1 MVSQVVVDFS
11 NLTVDFMDL
20 KVLTLSLIMNLQI
33 IDSDDLISLFHIC
46 ITGVRVEDSTLTVNV
61 DEIVLPY
68 IQS

>member
-11 NLTVDFMDL
+11 SLTVDFMDL

-61 DEIVLPY
+61 D
-68 IQS
+68 